1 MAREAYKSTEALS
14 KMTTRQL
21 RQYISDKATEAQLRL
36 DSLELD
42 KAPRYLKEAAYEIT
56 NLSRTRVKRSTSLM
70 TKAEMREYAE
80 SLRQFNILDTSS
92 KYYKKA
98 EYDENRHRYET
109 FVKNRIKNDAKTP
122 WAKYKLPSGRISKK
136 GYEAYKQYVNFLKS
150 VKDSSDQF
158 GYETLEIYF
167 EDATSKD
174 KSGERALMVEKFLNQ
189 AFEESMGNGWTPKQL
204 NDRFKFLLAEYDK
217 KQASGEARRAQ
228 TAEGLKD
235 LKKTASKIKS
245 KPSKQSNSA
254 KVPIKKASKLREHGK
269 VRRTNR

>member
-1 MAREAYKSTEALS
+1 MAREPYKSTEALS
-14 KMTTRQL
+14 TMTTRQL
-21 RQYISDKATEAQLRL
+21 RQYISDKATEAQSRL
-36 DSLELD
+36 DGLELD

-56 NLSRTRVKRSTSLM
+56 NLSRTKVKRSTSMM

-92 KYYKKA
+92 KFHKKA
-98 EYDENRHRYET
+98 EYDENRHRYEK
-109 FVKNRIKNDAKTP
+109 FVKNRIKNDPKSP
-122 WAKYKLPSGRISKK
+122 WAQYKLPSGRISKK

-158 GYETLEIYF
+158 GYETLAIYF
-167 EDATSKD
+167 EDASNKD

-189 AFEESMGNGWTPKQL
+189 AFEESIGNGWTPKQL

-217 KQASGEARRAQ
+217 EQASGEARREQ

-245 KPSKQSNSA
+245 KPSKQKSST